1 VSDDSY
7 DVVIIGGGPAGSTT
21 ASLVRKYGGD
31 ARVLVVEREAF
42 PREHVGES
50 QLPSIGAVLVEMG
63 CWDDV
68 ERAGF
73 PVKVGATFR
82 WGNSPELWDLDFVPH
97 GKLADRG
104 RPRPWAGERTRT
116 ALQVERGR
124 YDEILLRHAGRM
136 GVEVREATAVTAVER
151 DGDRV
156 TALALSDGTT
166 VRARYYVDASGS
178 AGILRRAMDVAV
190 EYPAA
195 LKNVAAWSY
204 WDDPRWAETDA
215 VDGTRIQVLSLGYGW
230 MWFILVGSTRA
241 SVGLVVPASYYR
253 DSGKTL
259 PELYRDALASDARM
273 GGLLANAAPDADVRA
288 IKDWSFVSERGSGE
302 NWFLVG
308 EAIGFADPIL
318 SAGMALAHNGG
329 RELAHV
335 LVSLLRGE
343 HDPKW
348 LAHHYEATQRARIRQ
363 HIRFADFWYACNGQ
377 FAELKDHCQEIA
389 REAGLHVAPQAA
401 WQWLALGGFTHDV
414 PGQGTIALYD
424 LASLKG
430 VTQRLVDE
438 PAVWKLSLSNRLDL
452 ALDGAVMLEV
462 PLYRDGRIDKVRA
475 FERNGRRL
483 HMIGPVGLAAKFVPK
498 VPYVVELVDVLTR
511 ELVAAYGPGTDGLAR
526 YHAIQALELLL
537 DDAWVRGS
545 VEAGRPFV
553 SMSTPKEGSLMH
565 RHDDAAP

>member
-1 VSDDSY
+1 MGGDDSY

-21 ASLVRKYGGD
+21 ASLVRKYSD
-31 ARVLVVEREAF
+31 AKVLVVEREAF

-50 QLPSIGAVLVEMG
+50 QLPSIGPVLVEMG

-82 WGNSPELWDLDFVPH
+82 WGNSPELWDLDFVPN
-97 GKLADRG
+97 GRLTDRG

-124 YDEILLRHAGRM
+124 YDEILLRHAERLGT
-136 GVEVREATAVTAVER
+136 EVREQTAVTTVQRE
-151 DGDRV
+151 GDRV
-156 TALALSDGTT
+156 TGLSLSDGTT
-166 VRARYYVDASGS
+166 VTARYYVDASGS

-204 WDDPRWAETDA
+204 WDDPRWGETDA
-215 VDGTRIQVLSLGYGW
+215 VDGTRIQVLSLGFGW
-230 MWFILVGSTRA
+230 LWFILVGSTRA
-241 SVGLVVPASYYR
+241 SVGLVVPASYYK
-253 DSGKTL
+253 DCGKSL
-259 PELYRDALASDARM
+259 ADLYREALAGDARM
-273 GGLLANAAPDADVRA
+273 SGLLASAKPDADVRA
-288 IKDWSFVSERGSGE
+288 IKDWSFVSERGRGE

-318 SAGMALAHNGG
+318 SAGMSLAHNGG

-343 HDPKW
+343 HDPQW
-348 LAHHYEATQRARIRQ
+348 LGRHYEATQCARIRQ

-377 FAELKDHCQEIA
+377 FADLKEHCQAIA
-389 REAGLHVAPQAA
+389 REAGLDIGPQAA

-414 PGQGTIALYD
+414 PGQATIAQYD
-424 LASLKG
+424 LASLKS

-452 ALDGAVMLEV
+452 ALDDAVMLTV
-462 PLYRDGRIDKVRA
+462 PLYRDGKITEVRA
-475 FERNGRRL
+475 FERDGRRL
-483 HMIGPVGLAAKFVPK
+483 HMVGPIGLAAKLVPK
-498 VPYVVELVDVLTR
+498 VPHVVELLEVMNR
-511 ELVAAYGPGTDGLAR
+511 ELTNAYGPGTEELAA
-526 YHAIQALELLL
+526 YHARQALELLL
-537 DDAWVRGS
+537 VEGWARGS
-545 VEAGRPFV
+545 VVSDRPFV
-553 SMSTPKEGSLMH
+553 TLDSPKEGRLMH
-565 RHDDAAP
+565 RHDDDA